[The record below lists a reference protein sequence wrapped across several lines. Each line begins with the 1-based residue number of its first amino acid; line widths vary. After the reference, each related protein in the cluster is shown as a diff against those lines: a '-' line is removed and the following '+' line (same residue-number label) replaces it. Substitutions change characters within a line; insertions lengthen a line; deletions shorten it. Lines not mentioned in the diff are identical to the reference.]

1 MGSGRF
7 IGWVKDF
14 MERNEN
20 KINGLSKPND
30 PILTVRWNKFTS
42 HIKLHIITN
51 INFNNYNYIKKY
63 KNIYQ
68 HILHAFFHKN
78 KQHLSNI

>member
-20 KINGLSKPND
+20 KINGLSKSND

-42 HIKLHIITN
+42 NIKLHIITD
-51 INFNNYNYIKKY
+51 INFNNYNYIKQ
-63 KNIYQ
+63 IYQ
-68 HILHAFFHKN
+68 LILFVWATKGGCT
-78 KQHLSNI
+78 SR